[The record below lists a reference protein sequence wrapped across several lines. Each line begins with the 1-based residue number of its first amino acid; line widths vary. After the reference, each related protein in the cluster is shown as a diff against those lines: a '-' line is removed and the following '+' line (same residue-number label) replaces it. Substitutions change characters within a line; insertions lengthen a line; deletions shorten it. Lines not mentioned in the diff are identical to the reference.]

1 LNNPTRILG
10 IDPGSRVTGYGIIDT
25 DGAATRYVASG
36 CLNLGN
42 GVFSGR
48 LREIFSR
55 IGDLV
60 SEYAPNQV
68 AIEQVFVHKNA
79 DRQVFVHKN
88 ADSALKLGHARSAA
102 ICATFAGGPSLHEYS
117 AREIKQAVVGG
128 GGAQKHQVQHM
139 VKVILS
145 LQSLPVSDEADA
157 LAVAICHAHGFRLR
171 DGIAMVKSSTR
182 RGSGRSSWRK
192 FAG

>member
-10 IDPGSRVTGYGIIDT
+10 IDPGSRVTGYGVIDT

-36 CLNLGN
+36 CLNLGD
-42 GVFSGR
+42 GVFTGR

-60 SEYAPNQV
+60 AEYAPNHV
-68 AIEQVFVHKNA
+68 AIE
-79 DRQVFVHKN
+79 QVFVHKN